1 MCGKLSTNSLAHT
14 GYFYI
19 IHVLYTVDSRYTV
32 KHRDLFP
39 PCFNLNLFLVSIVS
53 IFVNNKF
60 FKLISPSTKIY
71 LMEVSEKTTGE
82 LKHYN
87 KFSKDACYTPVK

>member
-71 LMEVSEKTTGE
+71 LMDVFEKTSGE
-82 LKHYN
+82 FKHY
-87 KFSKDACYTPVK
+87 KKAARTLALRQ